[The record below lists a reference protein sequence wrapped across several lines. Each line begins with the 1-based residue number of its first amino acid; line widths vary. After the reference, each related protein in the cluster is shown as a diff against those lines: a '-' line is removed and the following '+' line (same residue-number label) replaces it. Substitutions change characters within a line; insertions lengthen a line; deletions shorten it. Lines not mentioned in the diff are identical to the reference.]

1 MAAGME
7 RPTSVA
13 AYFRSLPKDQRPA
26 LQKLREAIA
35 SAAPEA
41 KEGITYSFG
50 YDERFPATLIRKVVQ
65 TRLAE
70 ADARRVRRKT

>member
-13 AYFRSLPKDQRPA
+13 AYFRSLPKDQRP
-26 LQKLREAIA
+26 
-35 SAAPEA
+35 A